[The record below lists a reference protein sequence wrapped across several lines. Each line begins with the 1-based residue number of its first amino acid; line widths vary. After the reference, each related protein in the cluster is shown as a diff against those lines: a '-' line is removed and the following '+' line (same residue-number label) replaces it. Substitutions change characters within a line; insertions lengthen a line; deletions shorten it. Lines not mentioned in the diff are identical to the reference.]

1 MRLSTYYM
9 YQHNIGSLSKAMSS
23 GNDIYTRLS
32 SGQTL
37 LKPSDDP
44 AGASQAVS
52 WQTALADMNQY
63 ETARTY
69 AQDALGQEDNTLSSI
84 SSILTGNLSET
95 IVAGGNGAYSDQDR
109 QALATTLSGIRD
121 SLRDLGNSR
130 NSSGRYLFS
139 GYKTSTEPFA
149 QDGSYQG
156 GDTAMSQQV
165 DDSVTMQVGHTGQA
179 LFMSGTDDDLLASID
194 KAITALNTPV
204 ASDEDRQ
211 ALKETLDSV
220 NKSVKNNI
228 DNLGKIQA
236 QVGTSLQQLES
247 LGFSAATQKITLE
260 SRLQQTVGSDPDT
273 QISLISQSK
282 MAEFA
287 LSSSMTVFQT
297 MQKMSLFNFVS

>member
-9 YQHNIGSLSKAMSS
+9 YQHNIGSVSSAMAS

-52 WQTALADMNQY
+52 WQTALADMSQY

-69 AQDALGQEDNTLSSI
+69 AQDALGQEDNILSSI
-84 SSILTGNLSET
+84 SGILTGNLSET

-139 GYKTSTEPFA
+139 GYKTSTEPFTP
-149 QDGSYQG
+149 DGRYQG

-179 LFMSGTDDDLLASID
+179 LFMSGGSDDLLASID

-204 ASDEDRQ
+204 ASNEDRQ
-211 ALKETLDSV
+211 ALKETLDGV

-273 QISLISQSK
+273 QIGLISQSK

>member
-1 MRLSTYYM
+1 MRISTYYM
-9 YQHNIGSLSKAMSS
+9 YQHNIDSLSQAMTS

-32 SGQTL
+32 AGQTL

-44 AGASQAVS
+44 AGASEAVS
-52 WQTALADMNQY
+52 WQTALADMDQY
-63 ETARTY
+63 DTARTY
-69 AQDALGQEDNTLSSI
+69 AQDALSQEDNTLSSI
-84 SSILTGNLSET
+84 TNLLTGNLSET

-109 QALATTLSGIRD
+109 QALATTLSGIRS

-139 GYKTSTEPFA
+139 GYKTGTEPFA
-149 QDGSYQG
+149 QDGSYHG
-156 GDTAMSQQV
+156 GDTAMTQKVS
-165 DDSVTMQVGHTGQA
+165 DSVTMQVGDTGQA
-179 LFMSGTDDDLLASID
+179 LFMSGSDDDLLASID
-194 KAITALNTPV
+194 KAIDALNKPV

-211 ALKETLDSV
+211 SLKETLDSV

>member
-1 MRLSTYYM
+1 MRLSTLYL
-9 YQHNIGSLSKAMSS
+9 YQHNIDSLSSAMAS
-23 GNDIYTRLS
+23 GNAIYSRLS
-32 SGQTL
+32 AGQTL

-52 WQTALADMNQY
+52 WQTALADMDQY
-63 ETARTY
+63 DTARTY
-69 AQDALGQEDNTLSSI
+69 AQDALGQEDTVLSSI
-84 SSILTGNLSET
+84 ASLLTGTLSET
-95 IVAGGNGAYSDQDR
+95 LVAGGNGAYSDADR
-109 QALATTLSGIRD
+109 QALATTLGGIRE

-139 GYKTSTEPFA
+139 GYKTGTPPFA
-149 QDGSYQG
+149 EDGSYQG
-156 GDTAMSQQV
+156 GETAMTQQV
-165 DDSVTMQVGHTGQA
+165 GDSVTMQVGHTGQA
-179 LFMSGTDDDLLASID
+179 LFMSGSDDDLLGAID
-194 KAITALNTPV
+194 RAIDALNRPV
-204 ASDEDRQ
+204 ASEADRQ
-211 ALKETLDSV
+211 ALSETLDSV
-220 NKSVKNNI
+220 NQRVKHNI

-236 QVGTSLQQLES
+236 QVGTRLQQLES

-297 MQKMSLFNFVS
+297 LQKMSLFNFVS

>member
-1 MRLSTYYM
+1 MRISTYYM
-9 YQHNIGSLSKAMSS
+9 YQHNIDTLSQAMTS

-32 SGQTL
+32 AGQTL

-44 AGASQAVS
+44 AGASEAVS
-52 WQTALADMNQY
+52 WQTALADMDQY
-63 ETARTY
+63 DTARTY
-69 AQDALGQEDNTLSSI
+69 AQDALSQEDNTLSSI
-84 SSILTGNLSET
+84 TNLLTGNLSET

-109 QALATTLSGIRD
+109 QALATTLSGIRS

-139 GYKTSTEPFA
+139 GYKTGTEPFA
-149 QDGSYQG
+149 QDGSYHG
-156 GDTAMSQQV
+156 GDTAMTQKVS
-165 DDSVTMQVGHTGQA
+165 DSVTMQVGDTGQA
-179 LFMSGTDDDLLASID
+179 LFMSGSDDDLLASIN
-194 KAITALNTPV
+194 KAIDALNKPV

-211 ALKETLDSV
+211 SLKETLDSV

>member
-9 YQHNIGSLSKAMSS
+9 YQHNIESISNAMAS

-32 SGQTL
+32 AGQTL

-52 WQTALADMNQY
+52 WQTALADMDQY
-63 ETARTY
+63 DTARTY

-84 SSILTGNLSET
+84 ANILTGTLSET
-95 IVAGGNGAYSDQDR
+95 LVAGGNGAYSDEDR
-109 QALATTLSGIRD
+109 QALATTLSGIRS

-139 GYKTSTEPFA
+139 GYKTGTEPFTA
-149 QDGSYQG
+149 DGRYQG
-156 GDTAMSQQV
+156 GDTAMMQQV
-165 DDSVTMQVGHTGQA
+165 GDSVTMQVGHTGQA
-179 LFMSGTDDDLLASID
+179 LFMSGSDDDLLASID
-194 KAITALNTPV
+194 KAIDALNTPV
-204 ASDEDRQ
+204 TSDDDRQ
-211 ALKETLDSV
+211 TLQTTLDSV
-220 NKSVKNNI
+220 TKSVKNNI

-297 MQKMSLFNFVS
+297 LQKMSLFNYVS

>member
-9 YQHNIGSLSKAMSS
+9 YQRNIDSISKAMVS
-23 GNDIYTRLS
+23 GNTIYTQLA

-44 AGASQAVS
+44 AGASQAVT
-52 WQTALADMNQY
+52 WQTALANMSQY
-63 ETARTY
+63 DTARTY

-84 SSILTGNLSET
+84 SNILTGRLSQK

-109 QALATTLSGIRD
+109 QALATELSSIRD
-121 SLRDLGNSR
+121 NLRDLGNAR
-130 NSSGRYLFS
+130 NSNGRYLFS
-139 GYKTSTEPFA
+139 GYKTGTEPFS
-149 QDGSYQG
+149 QDGRYQG
-156 GDTAMSQQV
+156 GDTAMTQKVS
-165 DDSVTMQVGHTGQA
+165 DSVEMQVGHTGA
-179 LFMSGTDDDLLASID
+179 RLFMSGTDDDLLASVD
-194 KAITALNTPV
+194 KAIAALNKPV
-204 ASDEDRQ
+204 ANDSDRQ

-220 NKSVKNNI
+220 NKSVKHNI

-236 QVGTSLQQLES
+236 EVGTNLQQLES
-247 LGFSAATQKITLE
+247 LGFSSDTQKITIQ
-260 SRLQQTVGSDPDT
+260 SRLQETVGSDPNT

-297 MQKMSLFNFVS
+297 MQKMSVFNFIR

>member
-1 MRLSTYYM
+1 MRISTYYM
-9 YQHNIGSLSKAMSS
+9 YQHNIDTLSQAMTS

-32 SGQTL
+32 AGQTL

-44 AGASQAVS
+44 AGASEAVS
-52 WQTALADMNQY
+52 WQTALADMDQY
-63 ETARTY
+63 DTARTY
-69 AQDALGQEDNTLSSI
+69 AQDALSQEDNTLSSI
-84 SSILTGNLSET
+84 TNLLTGNLSET

-109 QALATTLSGIRD
+109 QALATTLSGIRS

-139 GYKTSTEPFA
+139 GYKTGTEPFA
-149 QDGSYQG
+149 QDGSYHG
-156 GDTAMSQQV
+156 GDTAMTQKVS
-165 DDSVTMQVGHTGQA
+165 DSVTMQVGDTGQA
-179 LFMSGTDDDLLASID
+179 LFMSGSDDDLLASID
-194 KAITALNTPV
+194 KAIDALNKPV

-211 ALKETLDSV
+211 SLKETLDSV

>member
-1 MRLSTYYM
+1 MRISTYYM
-9 YQHNIGSLSKAMSS
+9 YQHNIDTLSQAMTS
-23 GNDIYTRLS
+23 GNNIYTRLS
-32 SGQTL
+32 AGQTL

-44 AGASQAVS
+44 AGASEAVS
-52 WQTALADMNQY
+52 WQTALADMDQY
-63 ETARTY
+63 DTARTY
-69 AQDALGQEDNTLSSI
+69 AQDALSQEDNTLSSI
-84 SSILTGNLSET
+84 TNILTGNLSET

-109 QALATTLSGIRD
+109 QALATTLSGIRS

-139 GYKTSTEPFA
+139 GYKTGTEPFA
-149 QDGSYQG
+149 QDGSYHG
-156 GDTAMSQQV
+156 GDTAMTQKVS
-165 DDSVTMQVGHTGQA
+165 DSVTMQVGDTGQA

-194 KAITALNTPV
+194 KAIDALNKPV

-211 ALKETLDSV
+211 SLKETLDSV